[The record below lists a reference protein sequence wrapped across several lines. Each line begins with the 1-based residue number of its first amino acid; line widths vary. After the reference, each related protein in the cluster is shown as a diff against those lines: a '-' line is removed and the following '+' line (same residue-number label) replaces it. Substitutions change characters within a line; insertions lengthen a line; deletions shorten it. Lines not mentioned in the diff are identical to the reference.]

1 MDHGRGVHLEFAS
14 VHATAYYAKR
24 SVFSAALAAVESFHL
39 PAGAARKPRAE
50 AVRGVRTRGG
60 EAGTI
65 AVLPKVIGGVCEVQ
79 AAFHTAIFTE
89 DQET

>member
-1 MDHGRGVHLEFAS
+1 M
-14 VHATAYYAKR
+14 
-24 SVFSAALAAVESFHL
+24 FSAALAAVESFHL

-79 AAFHTAIFTE
+79 GAMSGLTLNTLFYMRSAIL
-89 DQET
+89 DETIRPSD